1 MLCSKPSCFRH
12 TSPSSSRSRAST
24 PSRTWGAGPDAGP
37 GGPGQPWA
45 WDAAPLARLTA
56 HPGDYIWA
64 LSGPG
69 GPRPRPCLLPPA
81 HRQAWGGA
89 PPQSSGPSMAMC
101 PPGRQGPG
109 PTGRE
114 RGKIPSE
121 PWRSQPLLPMGQ
133 RPTPQRKV
141 RLHPPHRQRGG
152 LSLKGHEPT
161 TPTPTTRPCWLQS
174 TSREGASPE
183 GPQAGSAHLQP
194 PSSSIITHRP
204 GRGSERA
211 SYPPQITQPGA
222 E

>member
-1 MLCSKPSCFRH
+1 MGTFRPWRSPPPALPA
-12 TSPSSSRSRAST
+12 SPSTQTGMGRGPPPELGPIHGHVPSWT
-24 PSRTWGAGPDAGP
+24 P
-37 GGPGQPWA
+37 
-45 WDAAPLARLTA
+45 
-56 HPGDYIWA
+56 
-64 LSGPG
+64 
-69 GPRPRPCLLPPA
+69 GPRA
-81 HRQAWGGA
+81 NGEGG
-89 PPQSSGPSMAMC
+89 
-101 PPGRQGPG
+101 
-109 PTGRE
+109 
-114 RGKIPSE
+114 GKIPSE